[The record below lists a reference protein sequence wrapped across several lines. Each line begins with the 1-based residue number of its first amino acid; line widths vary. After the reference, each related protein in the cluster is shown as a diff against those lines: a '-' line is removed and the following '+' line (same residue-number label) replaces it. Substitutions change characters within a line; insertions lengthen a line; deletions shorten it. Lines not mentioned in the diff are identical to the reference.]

1 MNRKRDEQDLDMLR
15 MYRKTADKAAI
26 AVALGLTAHQIECRV
41 TAIRR
46 ADIAHDPEAITYWR
60 PAWEK

>member
-1 MNRKRDEQDLDMLR
+1 MNRKRDEQDIEMLR
-15 MYRKTADKAAI
+15 MYQKTADKAAI
-26 AVALGLTAHQIECRV
+26 AAALGLTERQVSHRIAR
-41 TAIRR
+41 IRT